1 MANVEIYT
9 KETCPYCHRAK
20 ALLSSKGVSFQELP
34 IDGNAAKR
42 EEMIKRSGRT
52 TVPQI
57 FIDAQ
62 HIGGCAEITCERW
75 HYIAQYLRTTLKGF
89 LHMSEQN
96 NTEMTFQIQRI
107 YTKDISFEAPNAPH
121 VFQKDWQPEVKLDLD
136 TASSQLADDVY
147 EVVLRVTV
155 TASLGE
161 ETAFLCEV
169 QQGGIFSIAGIEGT
183 QMAHC
188 LGAYCPNI
196 LFPYARECITSMVS
210 RGTFP
215 QLNLAPVNFDALF
228 MNYLQQQAGEGTEE
242 HQDA

>member
-1 MANVEIYT
+1 MNVGIT
-9 KETCPYCHRAK
+9 
-20 ALLSSKGVSFQELP
+20 L
-34 IDGNAAKR
+34 
-42 EEMIKRSGRT
+42 RS
-52 TVPQI
+52 I
-57 FIDAQ
+57 
-62 HIGGCAEITCERW
+62 
-75 HYIAQYLRTTLKGF
+75 LRTTLKGF
-89 LHMSEQN
+89 
-96 NTEMTFQIQRI
+96 
-107 YTKDISFEAPNAPH
+107 YTVRTKQHRNDFPDPTYLYQDISFEAPNAPH

-136 TASSQLADDVY
+136 TASTQLADDVY

-215 QLNLAPVNFDALF
+215 QQLNLAPVNFDALF
-228 MNYLQQQAGEGTEE
+228 MNYLQQAGEGTEE